1 MIGLCDLI
9 CSNQSYRLV
18 LKSMEF
24 GDDFLDRLRAG
35 DEAAWED
42 VFRWLWPAAVAKA
55 SVAGMRKCCP
65 DDVEDVASKALSI
78 LIRKVKEGFAKK
90 VDDLKALLSR
100 ITHDESI
107 SWCRGLFAQKR
118 GGGKTESLEAM
129 NEDEKSGSE
138 PAIEDSPL
146 AKLEIAEHGDLLRKA
161 GKELKKRDWEILE
174 DYFFSELKHDEI
186 AEKHGIAKGSVGV
199 YIKRALDRLRPI
211 LGNYI

>member
-1 MIGLCDLI
+1 MIQGTEHHSLNPDC
-9 CSNQSYRLV
+9 
-18 LKSMEF
+18 MEF

-35 DEAAWED
+35 DEAAWKN

-55 SVAGMRKCCP
+55 SIAGMRKCCP
-65 DDVEDVASKALSI
+65 DDMEDVASKALSI
-78 LIRKVKEGFAKK
+78 LIRKVKEGDVKQ

-146 AKLEIAEHGDLLRKA
+146 AKLEIAEHGDLIRKA
-161 GKELKKRDWEILE
+161 GKQLKRRDWAILE

-186 AEKHGIAKGSVGV
+186 AEKHGIARGSVGV
-199 YIKRALDRLRPI
+199 FIKRAMDRIRP
-211 LGNYI
+211 LLEPYINM

>member
-1 MIGLCDLI
+1 
-9 CSNQSYRLV
+9 
-18 LKSMEF
+18 MEF

-35 DEAAWED
+35 DEAAWKN

-55 SVAGMRKCCP
+55 SIAGMRKCCP
-65 DDVEDVASKALSI
+65 DDMEDVASKALSI
-78 LIRKVKEGFAKK
+78 LIRKVKEGDVKQ

-129 NEDEKSGSE
+129 NEDEKSVSE
-138 PAIEDSPL
+138 PAIEDSPM
-146 AKLEIAEHGDLLRKA
+146 ANLEIAEHGELIRKA
-161 GKELKKRDWEILE
+161 GKQLKRRDWAILE

-186 AEKHGIAKGSVGV
+186 AEKHGIARGSVGV
-199 YIKRALDRLRPI
+199 FIKRAMDRIRP
-211 LGNYI
+211 LLEPYINM